1 MLYVDCIANSM
12 LKKFAND
19 ASARTILNLMDTY
32 KHHNLRSLIFA
43 CQKSVDIMESLN
55 APYGEDFVESIFFG
69 IICFRSMSCRS
80 RRMVD
85 FASLPGAM
93 SVSHRSMYFAS
104 VSCWAGCGV
113 WRQSRS
119 KRTACSLSHFSTCLG
134 VSSSGGWT
142 VFCWGLMRLPL

>member
-1 MLYVDCIANSM
+1 
-12 LKKFAND
+12 
-19 ASARTILNLMDTY
+19 
-32 KHHNLRSLIFA
+32 
-43 CQKSVDIMESLN
+43 
-55 APYGEDFVESIFFG
+55 
-69 IICFRSMSCRS
+69 MSCRS

-104 VSCWAGCGV
+104 VSCWTGCGV